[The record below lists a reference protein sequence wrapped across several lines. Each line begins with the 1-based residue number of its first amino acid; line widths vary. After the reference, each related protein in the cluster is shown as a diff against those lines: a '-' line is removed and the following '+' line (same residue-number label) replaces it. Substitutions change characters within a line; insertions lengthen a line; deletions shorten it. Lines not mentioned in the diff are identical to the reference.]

1 MAEVLEDKEMV
12 DVHPLDKHNR
22 ELVDNVHPASWN
34 NPEPS
39 GRYNIVVI
47 GAGTA
52 GLVTAAGAAGLGAR
66 VALIERHLLGGDC
79 LNYGCVPSKA
89 LIRAGRAYA
98 DVRDAAR
105 YGVSVPLGTRVDFE
119 AVMER
124 MRRLRSSISRH
135 DSAGRFRDL
144 GVDVFL
150 GSGRFTGPRT
160 VQVAGIA
167 GDRTL
172 EFSKACIATGAR
184 AAAPPIPG
192 LKEAGF
198 LTNETVFSLT
208 RLPSRLAVIGAG
220 PIGCEMAQAFTR
232 FGSKVCLLQSAPQV
246 LHREEPEAALRVQ
259 KSLLADGVQLFVDAK
274 VNGASAGPEGKKVRY
289 SVGGKDREVEVD
301 EILVGVGRSP
311 NVEGLALEAAGVEY
325 DATAGVMVNDNL
337 RTTNPSIYAA
347 GDICFPYQFT
357 HTADALARIV
367 IQNALFNVPLK
378 GRART
383 SALTIPWCTY
393 TDPELAH
400 VGLSPEEARKRG
412 IEVETFTQEFREVD
426 RAVLDGDD
434 DGLARIHV
442 KKGTG
447 RIVGATVVARHA
459 GEMIGEIAL
468 AMTGG
473 LGMKTLSATIHPYPT
488 QAEALKRLGD
498 AYLRTQLKPWVKSV
512 LRRWFAWTR

>member
-1 MAEVLEDKEMV
+1 MADIVHDKESV
-12 DVHPLDKHNR
+12 GVRPLDKHNR
-22 ELVDNVHPASWN
+22 ELVDNVHPASWK

-66 VALIERHLLGGDC
+66 VALIEKHLLGGDC

-105 YGVSVPLGTRVDFE
+105 YGVSVPAGARVDFE

-124 MRRLRSSISRH
+124 MRRLRSSISHH
-135 DSAGRFRDL
+135 DSASRFRDL

-150 GSGRFTGPRT
+150 GAGRFTGRRT
-160 VQVAGIA
+160 VQVVGEAG
-167 GDRTL
+167 GRTL

-192 LKEAGF
+192 LKEAGY

-208 RLPSRLAVIGAG
+208 QLPWRLAVIGAG
-220 PIGCEMAQAFTR
+220 PIGCEMAQAFAR
-232 FGSKVCLLQSAPQV
+232 FGSKVHLIQSAPQV

-259 KSLLADGVQLFVDAK
+259 KALLVDGVQLIVNAK
-274 VNGASAGPEGKKVRY
+274 VDGASAGPEGKKVRY
-289 SVGGKDREVEVD
+289 SVEGKDHEVEVD
-301 EILVGVGRSP
+301 EILVGVGRAP
-311 NVEGLALEAAGVEY
+311 NVEGLGLEVAGVEY
-325 DATAGVMVNDNL
+325 DARTGVHVNENL
-337 RTTNPSIYAA
+337 RTTNPSVYAA
-347 GDICFPYQFT
+347 GDVCSPYRFT

-367 IQNALFNVPLK
+367 IQNALFK

-412 IEVETFTQEFREVD
+412 IEVETFTQEFKEVD
-426 RAVLDGDD
+426 RAILDGDD
-434 DGLARIHV
+434 EGMARIYV
-442 KKGTG
+442 KKGTD

-459 GEMIGEIAL
+459 GEMIGEISL

-498 AYLRTQLKPWVKSV
+498 AYRRTQLKPWVAKI